1 MAEEKNYTLRNLE
14 ADDLFLVVK
23 IINKIGIRKLKGCF
37 SSPEVREAIAGAASG
52 EEANANGEE
61 ANLSAVGMSVMLEI
75 AGLVLENLP
84 DCKNE
89 IYDLLA
95 KLSRMTRE
103 DIATLPS
110 GTFTKMVMD
119 VIRKDEFKDFFQ
131 DVFGSLK

>member
-1 MAEEKNYTLRNLE
+1 MAEKKNYTLRNLE

-23 IINKIGIRKLKGCF
+23 LVNKIGVRKMKDCF
-37 SSPEVREAIAGAASG
+37 SSPEVKEAITGAAS
-52 EEANANGEE
+52 GEE

-95 KLSRMTRE
+95 KLSGMTRE
-103 DIATLPS
+103 YIATLPS